1 MSETSA
7 TVLGIERSLTGKRWY
22 AREADERLTLAIAQ
36 NRNLPEVL
44 ARVLAGRAVALDA
57 LDDYFEPTLR
67 RALPDPSHL
76 LDMDRAADR
85 LARAVRD
92 GEEIAVFGD
101 YDVDGATSTA
111 LLLRFLRSVGGKV
124 RAYIPDRQKEG
135 YGPNAPALVGLRQ
148 AGVSVAVTV
157 DCGITA
163 FEPLQAAKDAGLDM
177 IVVDHHVAEPRLP
190 AAFAVVNPNR
200 LDETSPHRNLAA
212 VGVAFLLVVAANR
225 ALRQA
230 GWFDASRPEPD
241 LMQWLDLVAL
251 GTVCDM
257 VPLTGL
263 NRALVVQGLKIMGQR
278 RNKGLA
284 ALADIARVAEAPGT
298 FHAGFLFGPRVN
310 AGGRIGASD
319 LGTRLLST
327 EDAAEAG
334 MLAER
339 LDILNAERRAIEAAV
354 LDQALR
360 QVEAM
365 QVESGSE
372 LPPFLLLAG
381 EDWHPGVIGIVAS
394 RVLERVHRPVFVVGL
409 NGEIGKGS
417 GRSIRGVDLGSAVI
431 AARQAG
437 LLINGGGHP
446 MAAGLTVAR
455 DQLEALRAFL
465 LERVST
471 ALSGKLPAPG
481 LGIDGPLMPA
491 AATLD
496 LVGQIE
502 RIGPFGI
509 GNPEPRFVLP
519 GVRVEFADR
528 VGEGGHIRCVL
539 GAGAARLNAIA
550 FRAADNPIGR
560 ALLTRNGLPLHVVG
574 ALRINRWRGK
584 SEVQMQIDDVA
595 PAGSSA

>member
-44 ARVLAGRAVALDA
+44 ARVLAGRSVTLDA

-212 VGVAFLLVVAANR
+212 VGVAFLLVVATNR

-230 GWFDASRPEPD
+230 GRFDASRPEPD

-298 FHAGFLFGPRVN
+298 FHTGFLFGPRVN

-360 QVEAM
+360 QIEGM
-365 QVESGSE
+365 SE

-455 DQLEALRAFL
+455 DRLEALRAFL

-471 ALSGKLPAPG
+471 ALGGQLPAPG

-550 FRAADNPIGR
+550 FRAADNPIGQ

-595 PAGSSA
+595 PAGSGA

>member
-1 MSETSA
+1 M
-7 TVLGIERSLTGKRWY
+7 
-22 AREADERLTLAIAQ
+22 
-36 NRNLPEVL
+36 
-44 ARVLAGRAVALDA
+44 
-57 LDDYFEPTLR
+57 
-67 RALPDPSHL
+67 
-76 LDMDRAADR
+76 
-85 LARAVRD
+85 
-92 GEEIAVFGD
+92 FGD

-111 LLLRFLRSVGGKV
+111 LLLRFIRAVGGRV

-135 YGPNAPALVGLRQ
+135 YGPNAAALIGLRQ
-148 AGVSVAVTV
+148 AGVALAITV

-163 FEPLQAAKDAGLDM
+163 FEPLQAAQDAGLDM

-190 AAFAVVNPNR
+190 AAYAVINPNR

-212 VGVAFLLVVAANR
+212 VGVAFLLVIAANR

-230 GWFDASRPEPD
+230 GWFGGDRPEPD

-251 GTVCDM
+251 GTICDM

-263 NRALVVQGLKIMGQR
+263 NRALVVQGLKIMAQR

-298 FHAGFLFGPRVN
+298 FHSGFLFGPRVN

-327 EDAAEAG
+327 EDAAEAA
-334 MLAER
+334 MLAEK
-339 LDILNAERRAIEAAV
+339 LDFLNAERRAIEASV

-360 QVEAM
+360 QIETM
-365 QVESGSE
+365 GE

-381 EDWHPGVIGIVAS
+381 EGWHPGVIGIVAS
-394 RVLERVHRPVFVVGL
+394 RVLERVHRPVFIVGID
-409 NGEIGKGS
+409 GETGKGS
-417 GRSIRGVDLGSAVI
+417 GRSIRGFDMGSAVI

-437 LLINGGGHP
+437 LLINGGGHA

-455 DQLEALRAFL
+455 EQIERVRQFL
-465 LERVST
+465 LERVMGS
-471 ALSGKLPAPG
+471 LGGQVPAPS
-481 LGIDGPLMPA
+481 LGIDGPLMPG

-496 LVGQIE
+496 LCGHIE

-519 GVRVEFADR
+519 AVRVEYADR

-539 GAGAARLNAIA
+539 SAGAARINAIA
-550 FRAADNPIGR
+550 FRAADNAIGR
-560 ALLTRNGLPLHVVG
+560 ALLARDGLPLHVAG

-584 SEVQMQIDDVA
+584 SDVQMQIDDAA
-595 PAGSSA
+595 PAGLGA

>member
-1 MSETSA
+1 MSDAAA
-7 TVLGIERSLTGKRWY
+7 TFLGIEKSLTGKRWY
-22 AREADERLTLAIAQ
+22 ARECDDRLSLAICQ
-36 NRNLPEVL
+36 SRNLPEIL
-44 ARVLAGRAVALDA
+44 GRILSGRSVPLDG
-57 LDDYFEPTLR
+57 LDDYLQPTLR

-85 LARAVRD
+85 LAKAVRD
-92 GEEIAVFGD
+92 GEEIAIFGD

-135 YGPNAPALVGLRQ
+135 YGPNAAALVALRQ
-148 AGVSVAVTV
+148 AGVDVVVTV

-163 FEPLQAAKDAGLDM
+163 FEPLQAAQDCGLDL
-177 IVVDHHVAEPRLP
+177 IVIDHHVAEPRLP
-190 AAFAVVNPNR
+190 AAYAVVNPNR
-200 LDETSPHRNLAA
+200 LDETSAHRNLAA
-212 VGVAFLLVVAANR
+212 VGVAFLLTIATNR

-230 GWFDASRPEPD
+230 GWYGDALAEPD

-251 GTVCDM
+251 GTICDM

-263 NRALVVQGLKIMGQR
+263 NRALVVQGLKIMAQR
-278 RNKGLA
+278 RNMGLA
-284 ALADIARVAEAPGT
+284 ALATIARVAEAPGT

-327 EDAAEAG
+327 EDAAEAH

-365 QVESGSE
+365 GE

-381 EDWHPGVIGIVAS
+381 EGWHPGVIGIVAS

-409 NGEIGKGS
+409 DGEMGKGS

-437 LLINGGGHP
+437 ILINGGGHP

-455 DQLEALRAFL
+455 GQVDRLRDFL
-465 LERVST
+465 LERVISN
-471 ALSGKLPAPG
+471 LGGKLPLPG

-496 LVGQIE
+496 LADHLE
-502 RIGPFGI
+502 RIGPFGM

-519 GVRVEFADR
+519 SVRVEFADR

-539 GAGAARLNAIA
+539 GAGAARINAIA
-550 FRAADNPIGR
+550 FRAADNAIGR
-560 ALLTRNGLPLHVVG
+560 ALLSRDGLPLHVAG

-584 SEVQMQIDDVA
+584 SDVQMQIDDAA
-595 PAGSSA
+595 PAGL

>member
-1 MSETSA
+1 MSESA
-7 TVLGIERSLTGKRWY
+7 ATFLGVERSLTGKRWY
-22 AREADERLTLAIAQ
+22 AREADERLTLAISQ
-36 NRNLPEVL
+36 SRNLPEIL
-44 ARVLAGRAVALDA
+44 ARILSGRSVPLDG
-57 LDDYFEPTLR
+57 LDDYLQPTLR

-76 LDMDRAADR
+76 LDMDRAAER
-85 LARAVRD
+85 LAKAVRD

-135 YGPNAPALVGLRQ
+135 YGPNAAALIGLRQ
-148 AGVSVAVTV
+148 AGVAVAVTV

-163 FEPLQAAKDAGLDM
+163 FEPLQAATDAGLDM

-190 AAFAVVNPNR
+190 AAHAVINPNR
-200 LDETSPHRNLAA
+200 LDESSPHRNLAA
-212 VGVAFLLVVAANR
+212 VGVAFLLAVATNR
-225 ALRQA
+225 ALRQTS
-230 GWFDASRPEPD
+230 WYSETRPEPD

-251 GTVCDM
+251 GTICDM

-263 NRALVVQGLKIMGQR
+263 NRALVVQGLKVMGQR
-278 RNKGLA
+278 RNRGLA

-327 EDAAEAG
+327 EDAAEAA
-334 MLAER
+334 MLAEK
-339 LDILNAERRAIEAAV
+339 LDFLNTERRAIEAAV

-365 QVESGSE
+365 GE

-381 EDWHPGVIGIVAS
+381 EGWHPGVIGIVAS
-394 RVLERVHRPVFVVGL
+394 RVLERVHRPVFIVGL
-409 NGEIGKGS
+409 DGETGKGS
-417 GRSIRGVDLGSAVI
+417 GRSIRGFDMGSAVI

-437 LLINGGGHP
+437 LLINGGGHA

-455 DQLEALRAFL
+455 GQVEAVRQFL

-471 ALSGKLPAPG
+471 SLGGNVPLPG

-496 LVGQIE
+496 LCSHLE
-502 RIGPFGI
+502 RIGPFGV

-528 VGEGGHIRCVL
+528 VGEHGHVRCVL
-539 GAGAARLNAIA
+539 GAGAARVRAIA
-550 FRAADNPIGR
+550 FRAADNPVGQ
-560 ALLTRNGLPLHVVG
+560 ALMARTGLPLHVAG

-584 SEVQMQIDDVA
+584 SEVQMQIDDAA
-595 PAGSSA
+595 PAGPGG

>member
-1 MSETSA
+1 MSESA
-7 TVLGIERSLTGKRWY
+7 ATFLGVERSLTGKRWY
-22 AREADERLTLAIAQ
+22 AREADERLTLAISQ
-36 NRNLPEVL
+36 SRNLPEIL
-44 ARVLAGRAVALDA
+44 ARILSGRSVPLDG
-57 LDDYFEPTLR
+57 LDDYLQPTLR

-76 LDMDRAADR
+76 LDMDRAAER
-85 LARAVRD
+85 LANAVRD

-135 YGPNAPALVGLRQ
+135 YGPNAAALIGLRQ
-148 AGVSVAVTV
+148 AGVAVAVTV

-163 FEPLQAAKDAGLDM
+163 FEPLQAATDAGLDM

-190 AAFAVVNPNR
+190 AAHAVINPNR
-200 LDETSPHRNLAA
+200 LDESSPHRNLAA
-212 VGVAFLLVVAANR
+212 VGVAFLLAVAANR
-225 ALRQA
+225 ALRQTS
-230 GWFDASRPEPD
+230 WYSETRPEPD

-251 GTVCDM
+251 GTICDM

-263 NRALVVQGLKIMGQR
+263 NRALVVQGLKVMGQR
-278 RNKGLA
+278 RNRGLA

-327 EDAAEAG
+327 EDAAEAA
-334 MLAER
+334 MLAEK
-339 LDILNAERRAIEAAV
+339 LDFLNTERRAIEAAV

-365 QVESGSE
+365 GE

-381 EDWHPGVIGIVAS
+381 EGWHPGVIGIVAS
-394 RVLERVHRPVFVVGL
+394 RVLERVHRPVFIVGL
-409 NGEIGKGS
+409 DGETGKGS
-417 GRSIRGVDLGSAVI
+417 GRSIRGFDMGSAVI

-437 LLINGGGHP
+437 LLINGGGHA

-455 DQLEALRAFL
+455 GQVEAVRQFL

-471 ALSGKLPAPG
+471 SLGGNVPLPG

-496 LVGQIE
+496 LCSHLE
-502 RIGPFGI
+502 RIGPFGV

-528 VGEGGHIRCVL
+528 VGEHGHVRCVL
-539 GAGAARLNAIA
+539 GAGAARVRAIA
-550 FRAADNPIGR
+550 FRAADNPVGQ
-560 ALLTRNGLPLHVVG
+560 ALMARTGLPLHVAG

-584 SEVQMQIDDVA
+584 SEVQMQIDDAA
-595 PAGSSA
+595 PAGPGG

>member
-1 MSETSA
+1 MSEGPA
-7 TVLGIERSLTGKRWY
+7 TFLGIERSLTGRRWY

-36 NRNLPEVL
+36 GRNLPEIL
-44 ARVLAGRAVALDA
+44 ARILSGRAVALEA
-57 LDDYFEPTLR
+57 LDDYLQPTLR
-67 RALPDPSHL
+67 RFLPDPSHL
-76 LDMDRAADR
+76 LDMDRAAER

-92 GEEIAVFGD
+92 GEDIAVFGD

-111 LLLRFLRSVGGKV
+111 LLLRFLRAAGGKA
-124 RAYIPDRQKEG
+124 RFYIPDRQKEG
-135 YGPNAPALVGLRQ
+135 YGPNAAALLGLRT

-163 FEPLQAAKDAGLDM
+163 FEPLQAAQDAGLDM

-190 AAFAVVNPNR
+190 AAHAVINPNR

-212 VGVAFLLVVAANR
+212 VGVAFLLAVATNR

-230 GWFDASRPEPD
+230 GWYDAARPEPD

-251 GTVCDM
+251 GTICDM

-263 NRALVVQGLKIMGQR
+263 NRALVVQGLKVMAQR
-278 RNKGLA
+278 RNRGLS
-284 ALADIARVAEAPGT
+284 ALADIARVAEPPGT

-327 EDAAEAG
+327 EDAAEAA
-334 MLAER
+334 MLAEK
-339 LDILNAERRAIEAAV
+339 LDFLNAERRAIEASV

-365 QVESGSE
+365 QVESGGD
-372 LPPFLLLAG
+372 LPPFVLLAG
-381 EDWHPGVIGIVAS
+381 EGWHPGVIGIVAS
-394 RVLERVHRPVFVVGL
+394 RVLERVHRPVFIVGL
-409 NGEIGKGS
+409 NGETGKGS
-417 GRSIRGVDLGSAVI
+417 GRSIRGFDLGSAVI

-437 LLINGGGHP
+437 LLINGGGHA

-455 DQLEALRAFL
+455 EKVGPLRDFL
-465 LERVST
+465 LKRVGSAFGGT
-471 ALSGKLPAPG
+471 VPAPG

-496 LVGQIE
+496 LAQHIE
-502 RIGPFGI
+502 RVGPFGM

-528 VGEGGHIRCVL
+528 VGEHGHVRCVL
-539 GAGAARLNAIA
+539 GAGAARLQAIA
-550 FRAADNPIGR
+550 FRAAETAVGQ
-560 ALLTRNGLPLHVVG
+560 ALLTRDGLPLHVAG

-584 SEVQMQIDDVA
+584 TEVQMQIDDVA
-595 PAGSSA
+595 SAAG

>member
-1 MSETSA
+1 MDAPSPA
-7 TVLGIERSLTGKRWY
+7 FLGVERSLSGRRWY
-22 AREADERLTLAIAQ
+22 ARDCDERLSLAIAQ
-36 NRNLPEVL
+36 QRNLPEIL
-44 ARVLAGRAVALDA
+44 ARVLAGRGADLAA
-57 LDDYFEPTLR
+57 IDDYLEPTLR

-76 LDMDRAADR
+76 LDMDRAAER
-85 LARAVRD
+85 LAQAVREN
-92 GEEIAVFGD
+92 EEIAIFGD
-101 YDVDGATSTA
+101 YDVDGATSSA
-111 LLLRFLRSVGGKV
+111 LLLRFLRAVGGRV

-135 YGPNAPALVGLRQ
+135 YGPNAPALQALRQ
-148 AGVSVAVTV
+148 AGVSLAVTV

-163 FEPLQAAKDAGLDM
+163 FEALQAACDCGLDT

-190 AAFAVVNPNR
+190 QAVAVINPNR

-212 VGVAFLLVVAANR
+212 VGVAFLLVVATNR

-230 GWFDASRPEPD
+230 GWFAGARTEPD

-251 GTVCDM
+251 GTICDM

-263 NRALVVQGLKIMGQR
+263 NRALVVQGLKVMGQR
-278 RNKGLA
+278 GNRGLA
-284 ALADIARVAEAPGT
+284 ALADVARVAEPPGT

-310 AGGRIGASD
+310 AGGRIGAAD

-327 EDAAEAG
+327 EDAAEAA

-339 LDILNAERRAIEAAV
+339 LDVLNAERRAIEASV

-365 QVESGSE
+365 AEARGD

-381 EDWHPGVIGIVAS
+381 EGWHPGVIGIVAS
-394 RVLERVHRPVFVVGL
+394 RVLERTHRPVFVVGL
-409 NGEIGKGS
+409 SGDTGKGS

-455 DQLEALRAFL
+455 DRLDALRDFL
-465 LERVST
+465 TERVSA
-471 ALSGKLPAPG
+471 ALGGVLPAPG

-491 AATLD
+491 AATLE
-496 LVGQIE
+496 LAGQIE

-509 GNPEPRFVLP
+509 GNAEPRFVLP
-519 GVRVEFADR
+519 GVRIEYASRIGD
-528 VGEGGHIRCVL
+528 GGHVRCVL
-539 GAGAARLNAIA
+539 GAGGARLNAIA
-550 FRAADNPIGR
+550 FRVADNPVGQ
-560 ALLTRNGLPLHVVG
+560 ALLQRNGLPVHVAG
-574 ALRINRWRGK
+574 ALRVNRWRGK
-584 SEVQMQIDDVA
+584 AEVQLQIDDA
-595 PAGSSA
+595 ASAGLGA